1 MKPIIFLNILL
12 LAITF
17 SCSTKVKPQETAI
30 TKAKLVNALAVD
42 GCDWHFTVDLKDEMV
57 SYLPSDS
64 SKEKVNS
71 IIQVATAQ
79 YGVYSVDVEMKYT
92 LTGKKQTVKCGWGKT
107 NEMDEIEISEI
118 RITR

>member
-1 MKPIIFLNILL
+1 MKPITFLNILL

-17 SCSTKVKPQETAI
+17 SSCSKVQPQETTI

-71 IIQVATAQ
+71 IIQAATAQ

-118 RITR
+118 RIIR

>member
-1 MKPIIFLNILL
+1 MKPLTFLNILL
-12 LAITF
+12 LAVAF
-17 SCSTKVKPQETAI
+17 GCSSKVQPQETI
-30 TKAKLVNALAVD
+30 VTKAKLVNALPVD

-71 IIQVATAQ
+71 IIQSATAQ

-92 LTGKKQTVKCGWGKT
+92 LTGKKQAVKCGWGKT
-107 NEMDEIEISEI
+107 AEYDEINISEI
-118 RITR
+118 RVLK

>member
-1 MKPIIFLNILL
+1 MKSIIFLNILL
-12 LAITF
+12 LAVTF
-17 SCSTKVKPQETAI
+17 GCSSKVQPQETTIA
-30 TKAKLVNALAVD
+30 KAKLVNALAID
-42 GCDWHFTVDLKDEMV
+42 GCDWHFTVDLKDEKV

-71 IIQVATAQ
+71 IIQAATAQ
-79 YGVYSVDVEMKYT
+79 YGVYSIDVEMKYT